1 MEMLGVKK
9 KGIRIFSQSFVL
21 LFKPKGHV
29 CWHTWLSF
37 SISFQTHV
45 SSPTENLFFHQILL
59 FTREYSS
66 SYYREYFIVSLE
78 VMVIKNF
85 GLTFEQKNVLDI
97 VRFQL
102 MNSTYLNNY
111 FHFFKNNLLIWP
123 NFHHFPFNYSLIVS
137 LRHKIFATGK
147 CQDPIVRNL
156 IIEKA
161 TQK

>member
-1 MEMLGVKK
+1 
-9 KGIRIFSQSFVL
+9 
-21 LFKPKGHV
+21 
-29 CWHTWLSF
+29 
-37 SISFQTHV
+37 
-45 SSPTENLFFHQILL
+45 
-59 FTREYSS
+59 
-66 SYYREYFIVSLE
+66 
-78 VMVIKNF
+78 MVIKNF

-161 TQK
+161 TQKWYRTTVDICFQGFLGNGFIYTEFDTLIIILFVWKSITMPKKKLLICNKMSKVNF